1 MECLLQKDHDEDE
14 RRQQIFGTRELELT
28 LILDSDVEEEGIG
41 TAAKSLWL
49 NGLEPQQQDNDK
61 KQQKQT

>member
-1 MECLLQKDHDEDE
+1 MESLLQKDHDEDE

-28 LILDSDVEEEGIG
+28 LILDNDVKEEGIG

-49 NGLEPQQQDNDK
+49 NGLEP
-61 KQQKQT
+61 